1 MAENPGADGSMTI
14 EIPAD
19 IYVGRNVVRKHL
31 VEFYYRAAT
40 QNLLSEGEQVL
51 AVIDCVVL
59 EPNGGRLGGLTLH
72 DYAIMTNLHL
82 ITWGR
87 GRTRDTVDKFVWA
100 DVALEK
106 FGRRTLLEG
115 VVKFTYRTKP
125 VGNKRKISI
134 RSKENGNGNGHDHD
148 DNISDVVGN
157 VPGGGVVLYL
167 DLIPLE
173 DVKSTVEFMRFL
185 IAGGNVDGFYETFRS
200 KIDESTQR
208 LTSVNELM
216 KPFYVQQSNGVF
228 IEDGDMEEDILYR
241 TVSGSGENRRSVPS
255 LKQGVASPYRLGG
268 TGATTRATSTTRSTT
283 TPRPVASA
291 PAPREDSDGGLAPL
305 AKGGYT
311 GPRGSNSRQGSSTT
325 SPSGSGPRAKENSL
339 GGTVSLNTAPYSGPS
354 KLDGETRSSSVSRSS
369 SVAVSAP
376 RPAPRPVA
384 AERVVPPSRPTAPVS
399 TGSGAVMDE
408 RQVSSRGDRPLVM
421 PIGVVIGKEA
431 LNIYSI
437 SRLARG
443 LWLDPRNL
451 GRNIGDIGATTALL
465 TDLLQVVATD
475 EETRRVALNRLRK
488 SLSAGT
494 LNNNIVLHYTVWPFL
509 KPILDLLTSANQ
521 EQPTVRNRVKVRAT
535 EPPTT
540 EPTPPPPPPP
550 SDLPSMGAEVA
561 KDIAAAAEIS
571 IVPAEDSHL
580 NTSGKISIDPTA
592 NLGKDDAPPPPSK
605 LDKL

>member
-1 MAENPGADGSMTI
+1 MAENPGGGALTI

-40 QNLLSEGEQVL
+40 QNLLSEGEQIL

-59 EPNGGRLGGLTLH
+59 EPDGGRLGGLTLH
-72 DYAIMTNLHL
+72 DYAILTNLHL

-87 GRTRDTVDKFVWA
+87 GRTRDTVDKFGWA

-115 VVKFTYRTKP
+115 VVKFTYRSKP
-125 VGNKRKISI
+125 IGNKRKISI
-134 RSKENGNGNGHDHD
+134 RGKENGNGHSNGDT
-148 DNISDVVGN
+148 ISDVVGN
-157 VPGGGVVLYL
+157 VPGGGVILYL

-185 IAGGNVDGFYETFRS
+185 IAGGSVDGFYETFRS
-200 KIDESTQR
+200 KIDDSTQR
-208 LTSVNELM
+208 LTTVNELM

-241 TVSGSGENRRSVPS
+241 SASGSGERRSAPS
-255 LKQGVASPYRLGG
+255 LKRGVASPYRLGG
-268 TGATTRATSTTRSTT
+268 SGAVTR
-283 TPRPVASA
+283 SA
-291 PAPREDSDGGLAPL
+291 PAPRPASVARPVAPTSAPRDSAEGDFMGAR
-305 AKGGYT
+305 A
-311 GPRGSNSRQGSSTT
+311 
-325 SPSGSGPRAKENSL
+325 GSGARLKENSI
-339 GGTVSLNTAPYSGPS
+339 GGTVSLSNAPYNGPS
-354 KLDGETRSSSVSRSS
+354 KLDGETRSSSVSRSTAA
-369 SVAVSAP
+369 VAAP
-376 RPAPRPVA
+376 RPAPVPPRPVA
-384 AERVVPPSRPTAPVS
+384 AERPAPAPRPAPVPRS
-399 TGSGAVMDE
+399 AAPVNSGSGAVMDE
-408 RQVSSRGDRPLVM
+408 RQVSGRGDRPLVM

-451 GRNIGDIGATTALL
+451 TRNIGDIGETTALL

-475 EETRRVALNRLRK
+475 EDTRRIALNRLRK
-488 SLSAGT
+488 SLNGGA

-509 KPILDLLTSANQ
+509 KPIIDLLTTPSQ
-521 EQPTVRNRVKVRAT
+521 DQPTVRNRVKVRAV
-535 EPPTT
+535 ESDAPA
-540 EPTPPPPPPP
+540 PPPPP
-550 SDLPSMGAEVA
+550 SDLPSMGTVVA
-561 KDIAAAAEIS
+561 KD
-571 IVPAEDSHL
+571 VPAPVEKPITPAPSSHL
-580 NTSGKISIDPTA
+580 NVEGISSPDPATK
-592 NLGKDDAPPPPSK
+592 GDAPPPPSK